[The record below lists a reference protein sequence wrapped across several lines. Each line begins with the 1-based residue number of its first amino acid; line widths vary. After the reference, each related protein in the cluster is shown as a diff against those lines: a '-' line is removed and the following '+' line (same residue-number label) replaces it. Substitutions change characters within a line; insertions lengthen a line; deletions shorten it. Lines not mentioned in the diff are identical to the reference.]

1 MNKLIKIMLTVI
13 IAFGL
18 TVGLAL
24 ASPVNKAIIASTILD
39 NDPTSV
45 TSTVVNVQDYK
56 KVAFFI
62 YADETDSGNDT
73 SAAVTLEVSYDN
85 TTWIATSFYDAA
97 GGATPQTSETLC
109 TGESAD
115 QNYNFWMIENQV
127 APYVRVVVTITG
139 GDAGGDDQ
147 IVILGYMAGVK

>member
-1 MNKLIKIMLTVI
+1 MKKLFSTMLTVI
-13 IAFGL
+13 MALCL
-18 TVGLAL
+18 TVGLAF
-24 ASPVNKAIIASTILD
+24 AAPVNKAIIASTTLD

-45 TSTVVNVQDYK
+45 TSSVINAQEYK
-56 KVAFFI
+56 KIAFFI

-73 SAAVTLEVSYDN
+73 SAAVTLQVSYDN
-85 TTWIATSFYDAA
+85 STWIATSFYDAA

-109 TGESAD
+109 TGASTD

-139 GDAGGDDQ
+139 GAAGGDDQ
-147 IVILGYMAGVK
+147 IVILGYMAGMK

>member
-1 MNKLIKIMLTVI
+1 MKKL
-13 IAFGL
+13 F
-18 TVGLAL
+18 LAL
-24 ASPVNKAIIASTILD
+24 LGIVLATSVVFASPDNKAIIASTTLD
-39 NDPTSV
+39 NVPTSV
-45 TSTVVNVQDYK
+45 TSNVVNLQAYK

-73 SAAVTLEVSYDN
+73 SAAVTFQVSYDN

-109 TGESAD
+109 TGVSTD

-127 APYVRVVVTITG
+127 APYGRVVVTITG
-139 GDAGGDDQ
+139 GAAGGDDQ
-147 IVILGYMAGVK
+147 IIILGYMAGIK